1 MASPLS
7 NPKTRRVLMFA
18 VPLTL
23 AVIGGYVWLSGGR
36 YEETDNA
43 ALHQARV
50 TIASSLPGRI
60 VSVGVTDN
68 GRVKAGDAMF
78 QVDPQPYALALAQAD
93 AALAQ
98 ARLGV
103 QQLKAAYGVAVA
115 QEKLAAD
122 EAAYLRSELAR
133 ARSLTGKGVS
143 TDSSLDKARYASTRA
158 DEALA
163 TAHQGVNAALAALG
177 GDPAIEVDAH
187 PAVLAALAA
196 RDNAAYNLGQTT
208 VKAPA
213 DGVVYQ
219 ASSFRPGQFVAA
231 GAPLFA
237 LVETGDFWVDANFKE
252 TQLGGIHAGQ
262 SAEVVFDTRPGVRYE
277 GRVEAIGAGT
287 GSEFSIIPA
296 QNATGNWVKVTQRV
310 PVRIRLTDAS
320 AAADLQSGVS
330 AAVTV
335 DTGRQ
340 SALSGLVAEARGLRS
355 GK

>member
-7 NPKTRRVLMFA
+7 NPKTRRILMFA
-18 VPLTL
+18 VPVAL
-23 AVIGGYVWLSGGR
+23 AVAGGYAWLSGGR

-60 VSVGVTDN
+60 VSVNVADN
-68 GRVKAGDAMF
+68 GRVKAGDALF
-78 QVDPQPYALALAQAD
+78 QVDPQPYALALAQAE

-103 QQLKAAYGVAVA
+103 EQLKAAYGVAVA

-122 EAAYLRSELAR
+122 QADYLKSELRR
-133 ARSLTGKGVS
+133 AESLTGKGVS
-143 TDSSLDKARYASTRA
+143 TDSALDKARYDATQA

-177 GDPAIEVDAH
+177 GDPKIEVDAH
-187 PAVLAALAA
+187 PSVLAALAT

-219 ASSFRPGQFVAA
+219 AASFRPGQFVAA

-237 LVETGDFWVDANFKE
+237 LVETSDLWVDANFKE
-252 TQLGGIHAGQ
+252 TQLDGIRAGQ
-262 SAEVVFDTRPGVRYE
+262 TAKVVFDTRPGVHYE
-277 GRVEAIGAGT
+277 GKVEAIGAGT

-310 PVRIRLTDAS
+310 PVRIRLTDTT

-340 SALSGLVAEARGLRS
+340 SALSGLVAEARELGS
-355 GK
+355 AK

>member
-1 MASPLS
+1 MASPMS
-7 NPKTRRVLMFA
+7 NPKVRRALMFS
-18 VPLTL
+18 VPLAL
-23 AVIGGYVWLSGGR
+23 VLGAGYVWLSGGR

-43 ALHQARV
+43 ALHQVRIN
-50 TIASSLPGRI
+50 IASSLPGRI
-60 VSVGVTDN
+60 VSVSVTDN
-68 GRVKAGDAMF
+68 GRVKSGDPMF
-78 QVDPQPYALALAQAD
+78 QIDQQPYTLALAQAD

-115 QEKLAAD
+115 QERVAAD
-122 EAAYLRSELAR
+122 QADYLKSEFRR
-133 ARSLTGKGVS
+133 AQSLTGKGVS
-143 TDSSLDKARYASTRA
+143 TDSSLDKARYASTQA

-163 TAHQGVNAALAALG
+163 TAHEGVKSALAALG
-177 GDPAIEVDAH
+177 GDAAVEVDAH

-196 RDNAAYNLGQTT
+196 RDTAIYNLTLTT
-208 VKAPA
+208 LNAPA
-213 DGVVYQ
+213 DGLVYQ
-219 ASSFRPGQFVAA
+219 AASFRPGQFVAA

-237 LVETGDFWVDANFKE
+237 LVETTDLWVDANFKE
-252 TQLGGIHAGQ
+252 TQLDGIHPGQ
-262 SAEVVFDTRPGVRYE
+262 PADVVFDTRPGVHYA
-277 GRVEAIGAGT
+277 GKVEAIGAGT

-310 PVRIRLTDAS
+310 PVRIRLTDAA

-330 AAVTV
+330 ATVTV

-340 SALSGLVAEARGLRS
+340 SALAGLAAEARELRS

>member
-7 NPKTRRVLMFA
+7 NPKTRRTLMYA
-18 VPLTL
+18 VPLAL
-23 AVIGGYVWLSGGR
+23 AVVGGYVWLSGGR

-50 TIASSLPGRI
+50 AIASSLPGRI
-60 VSVGVTDN
+60 VSVSVREN

-78 QVDPQPYALALAQAD
+78 QVDPQPYALALAQAE

-122 EAAYLRSELAR
+122 QADYQRSELRR
-133 ARSLTGKGVS
+133 AESLTGKGVS
-143 TDSSLDKARYASTRA
+143 TDSSLDKARYAATQA
-158 DEALA
+158 EEALA

-177 GDPAIEVDAH
+177 GDAAIEVDAH
-187 PAVLAALAA
+187 PSVLAAIAA
-196 RDNAAYNLGQTT
+196 RDTAAYNLTQTT

-213 DGVVYQ
+213 AGVVYQ
-219 ASSFRPGQFVAA
+219 ASTFRPGQFVAA

-237 LVETGDFWVDANFKE
+237 LVETGDLWVDANFKE
-252 TQLGGIHAGQ
+252 TQLEGIHPGQ
-262 SAEVVFDTRPGVRYE
+262 KAEVVFDTRPGQRYE
-277 GRVEAIGAGT
+277 GQVEAIGAGT

-310 PVRIRLTDAS
+310 PVRIRLADAT

-340 SALSGLVAEARGLRS
+340 SALSGLVAEARELRS
-355 GK
+355 AK